1 MQALAEVQRSND
13 AMAVRVTEI
22 ERRGGPSSAPV
33 ILPSVLSEREA
44 QLLPTAV
51 VDDSAESAINMEVD
65 SYLSS
70 SEEEERSWRPLHLAD
85 AEDVGSAEETPN
97 PQRGTM
103 RAPSP
108 LRRDVSPSHTRDPEG
123 GRYADILHLVYELN
137 EDISPPAPRVDDT
150 FGGKLFSRYQGNT
163 KEDKTPVLPLS
174 GVMENAARHVTG
186 VVTGVSRS
194 PLAEEG
200 RAREDAQRW
209 GTHVSLSSPS
219 IRQFKPDY
227 YRVHYP
233 DDIPEDERI
242 YPHSNW
248 STASAAQISKK
259 GYPADFRVKAA
270 QMRDWEAMSRASL
283 GILNHLDWFMS
294 SVWTVLD
301 GCAIEKDRQADID
314 KLMSASG
321 IAVNQLA
328 HIQMRSLASN
338 ATVRRE
344 AILESSV
351 LDRQG
356 ALFLRSQ
363 PIGGTDLFGGRCAEA
378 LRVASEQKK
387 NSLLFQATM
396 GSSRKS
402 GSGPSAGPSRIPPRS
417 RRNKRKGGY
426 SSSQPAAK
434 QAFHSRRVEQKG
446 QKLGVTASW
455 TTKPKV

>member
-1 MQALAEVQRSND
+1 MSIWRRICIMHVYVHSLHGQNKEKSSVHTSHRRKRWGAGGHHTRQR
-13 AMAVRVTEI
+13 
-22 ERRGGPSSAPV
+22 
-33 ILPSVLSEREA
+33 
-44 QLLPTAV
+44 
-51 VDDSAESAINMEVD
+51 
-65 SYLSS
+65 
-70 SEEEERSWRPLHLAD
+70 
-85 AEDVGSAEETPN
+85 
-97 PQRGTM
+97 
-103 RAPSP
+103 
-108 LRRDVSPSHTRDPEG
+108 LRRLALRRRLPILKEEQCGHLPLFEMFPPHAPETL
-123 GRYADILHLVYELN
+123 REVVTQTSYNWCMTSMRTFLPQ
-137 EDISPPAPRVDDT
+137 PPPPPRVDDT
-150 FGGKLFSRYQGNT
+150 FGGKLFSRYQGST
-163 KEDKTPVLPLS
+163 KEEKTPALPLS
-174 GVMENAARHVTG
+174 GVIANAARHVTG
-186 VVTGVSRS
+186 VVAGVSRS

-209 GTHVSLSSPS
+209 GTHVSLSSPA

-233 DDIPEDERI
+233 DDIPEDEQI

-259 GYPADFRVKAA
+259 GYPADFRVKAV

-301 GCAIEKDRQADID
+301 GCPIEKDQQADID

-363 PIGGTDLFGGRCAEA
+363 PIGDEAARFNIKIFGFLETV
-378 LRVASEQKK
+378 LDKT
-387 NSLLFQATM
+387 SLKTQQ
-396 GSSRKS
+396 
-402 GSGPSAGPSRIPPRS
+402 RS
-417 RRNKRKGGY
+417 
-426 SSSQPAAK
+426 PMI
-434 QAFHSRRVEQKG
+434 
-446 QKLGVTASW
+446 
-455 TTKPKV
+455 

>member
-1 MQALAEVQRSND
+1 M
-13 AMAVRVTEI
+13 
-22 ERRGGPSSAPV
+22 
-33 ILPSVLSEREA
+33 
-44 QLLPTAV
+44 
-51 VDDSAESAINMEVD
+51 
-65 SYLSS
+65 
-70 SEEEERSWRPLHLAD
+70 
-85 AEDVGSAEETPN
+85 
-97 PQRGTM
+97 
-103 RAPSP
+103 APSP
-108 LRRDVSPSHTRDPEG
+108 LRRDVSPSRTRDPEG

-137 EDISPPAPRVDDT
+137 EDISPPAPRVDET
-150 FGGKLFSRYQGNT
+150 FGGTLFSRHQGNT
-163 KEDKTPVLPLS
+163 NEDKTPVLPLS

-186 VVTGVSRS
+186 VVTGVGRS

-209 GTHVSLSSPS
+209 GTHVSLSSPA

-259 GYPADFRVKAA
+259 GYPADFRVKAV

-283 GILNHLDWFMS
+283 CILNHLDWFMS

-455 TTKPKV
+455 TAKPKV